1 MGVPDEDKVQEL
13 VAQGVGQSQPENE
26 SSRRTPTWPFPTGNA
41 SNADSGT
48 GTETSGDAV
57 NTTPADG
64 VQQQAVL
71 TEKSAS
77 ALGLTV
83 VKAVPVIQLI
93 EGEADQS
100 CEGPASCFH
109 HSHCEIEQR
118 ASLLTENQI
127 EEAAKLLAEDL
138 KVNPNEAHV
147 KTSMEVLQE
156 VVRHFAFAGNAI
168 RRVSCQKACEVD
180 LPGGAVKT

>member
-1 MGVPDEDKVQEL
+1 MGAPNEDKVQEL
-13 VAQGVGQSQPENE
+13 VAQGVSPGQGE
-26 SSRRTPTWPFPTGNA
+26 SDESRRPNAVWPFPIGNA
-41 SNADSGT
+41 SNTDPGA
-48 GTETSGDAV
+48 GTEAPGDAV

-77 ALGLTV
+77 ALG
-83 VKAVPVIQLI
+83 VIQLI

-118 ASLLTENQI
+118 AGLLTEDQI

-138 KVNPNEAHV
+138 KVNPSEAHV

-168 RRVSCQKACEVD
+168 RRVSCPKAREVD
-180 LPGGAVKT
+180 IPGGAKTV